1 MKRSLHT
8 LLCAIILLTGSVWAQ
23 PDWATLELTNAATG
37 ETFTLADFAGQTV
50 LVETMA
56 TWCTNCRRQLG
67 YATAAMA
74 ELDDSVVFIALSLE
88 PNMTDAQLAAYA
100 EREGFTMTFAVI
112 TAELLQGLV
121 TTFGRSITSP
131 PSTPHFVLWPDG
143 THSELF
149 TGFKQPDALVS
160 LLAGE

>member
-1 MKRSLHT
+1 MKRIFHGALFAT
-8 LLCAIILLTGSVWAQ
+8 ILLTSFVQAQ

-37 ETFTLADFAGQTV
+37 ETFRLADFAGQTV

-67 YATAAMA
+67 YATTAMA
-74 ELDDSVVFIALSLE
+74 ALDDSVVFIALSLE
-88 PNMTDAQLAAYA
+88 PNMTDSQLAAYA
-100 EREGFTMTFAVI
+100 EREGFSMTFAVI
-112 TAELLQGLV
+112 TPELLQGLV

-131 PSTPHFVLWPDG
+131 PSTPHFVIWPDG

-160 LLAGE
+160 LLTGE